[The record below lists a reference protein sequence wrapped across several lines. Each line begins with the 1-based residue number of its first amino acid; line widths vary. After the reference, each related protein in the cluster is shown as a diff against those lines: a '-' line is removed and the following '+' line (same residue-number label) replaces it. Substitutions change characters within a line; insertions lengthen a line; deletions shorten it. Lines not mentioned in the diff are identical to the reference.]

1 MDIAMTKIFLYFNNG
16 KHDYNNNN
24 DNTRV
29 NNSQN
34 LQS

>member
-16 KHDYNNNN
+16 KHDYNNN

>member
-1 MDIAMTKIFLYFNNG
+1 MDIAMTKISLYFNNG
-16 KHDYNNNN
+16 KNDYNNN